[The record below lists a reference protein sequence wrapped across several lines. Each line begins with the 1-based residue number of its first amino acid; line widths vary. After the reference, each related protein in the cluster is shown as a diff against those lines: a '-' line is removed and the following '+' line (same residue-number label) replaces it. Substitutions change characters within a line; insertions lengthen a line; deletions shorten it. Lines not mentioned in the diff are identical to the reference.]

1 MRTSEQL
8 DQIAPAL
15 LAAQQEFANPKKDTK
30 GHHYKYATLDQVI
43 DCVVPVLN
51 THGIMLTQNHVA
63 SEPGTVGLSTT
74 LIHESGQFIES
85 TMTIPM
91 EGNKSMSACQQYG
104 SASTYARRY
113 AIQSAAGLCAEA
125 DDDAAPQRVN
135 NKQINQMKPLF
146 DQLTDDL
153 KDRFLAKYNLKGLPD
168 LRADHFDEAI
178 DLLNQGIA
186 YMKANSEEAKE
197 AA

>member
-113 AIQSAAGLCAEA
+113 AIQSAAGLCAES

-153 KDRFLAKYNLKGLPD
+153 KDRFLAKYNLKGLAD

>member
-91 EGNKSMSACQQYG
+91 EGNKSMIACQQYG

-153 KDRFLAKYNLKGLPD
+153 KDRFLAKYNLKGLAD